1 MAKKDSIHLDTT
13 KIWWK
18 ILKEILYKRIPTYT
32 GKVHYRPQ
40 RSCGQGYVF
49 TRVCDSVNRGGGLRR
64 TPPPRDQATPP
75 SPDQEEPP
83 TDQADPPRIRED
95 PPRIEGAPP
104 PPDQGGTPPRDQADP
119 PPRDQA
125 DHYIDNS
132 KLLNYANHRCIQPSE
147 IVGLPVSSSVFRGSF
162 KSVNSSVL
170 LCLIFSRFY
179 LNRDDIADLN
189 EAKKL
194 LEEAVVLP
202 LIVPD
207 FFKGIRRPWKVN
219 APNKSFVF
227 ILLTMSTNVKKLH
240 PNCCRKNFSN
250 TSKKHR

>member
-1 MAKKDSIHLDTT
+1 M
-13 KIWWK
+13 
-18 ILKEILYKRIPTYT
+18 
-32 GKVHYRPQ
+32 
-40 RSCGQGYVF
+40 
-49 TRVCDSVNRGGGLRR
+49 
-64 TPPPRDQATPP
+64 
-75 SPDQEEPP
+75 
-83 TDQADPPRIRED
+83 
-95 PPRIEGAPP
+95 
-104 PPDQGGTPPRDQADP
+104 
-119 PPRDQA
+119 
-125 DHYIDNS
+125 
-132 KLLNYANHRCIQPSE
+132 
-147 IVGLPVSSSVFRGSF
+147 FRGSF

-227 ILLTMSTNVKKLH
+227 KLLTMSTNGKK
-240 PNCCRKNFSN
+240 
-250 TSKKHR
+250 